1 MKLFQKWKKIALS
14 VSAVCVLAFSAL
26 AVGLIAPASN
36 DGVIAAGETPNN
48 VTIDFS
54 ESTDINNFSVTNSGG
69 TVGTITD
76 GRYYP
81 NAWGRNYCTIAL
93 PTDQT
98 RMVSFDFY
106 APSLED
112 NGDTYSQMWVSLITD
127 VADIETAGKNLGLRF
142 YTGAGNWLTSSAQ
155 KSDGHYLSETADKLS
170 FGEEHRMDIY
180 ISNGKVSFAIDDAE
194 MVFLNGYGTSFDVP
208 SNGTDS
214 NAYLYF
220 EFSHA
225 GGWIDNVTISD
236 GTLLDFSGDYVAQK
250 NITTISGSSKGVAEN
265 GVYNPVAWAQNY
277 WVKPIDTTTDVV
289 VSYDFYMPSYET
301 LGTADNYS
309 QFYASLVS
317 DLTDINGTDESGNAK
332 SITFRL
338 YDDGSVTPRST
349 SHSVWPAA
357 QRATAESA
365 LAWSED
371 VSYFDNSHHMDIQ
384 IVDGVITYY
393 VDNTALFS
401 GTTFDVPADTVYFF
415 FEMSHAGGYIDNLQ
429 VAEYVAPPFEEV
441 SLDFSDSAHAD
452 YFLLTSSGTKGSITD
467 GKYYFGNWGRHY
479 LNIPFPTSEFKC
491 ITYDFYV
498 PSRDSSYNQFYM
510 SIITDPTDIN
520 NSTKSIAFRMYTE
533 VNGTQIYKAA
543 QTATNH
549 IGTSSQTF
557 FGALHHMAIIIEN
570 GYINYYVDG
579 MAVTLSNGASIP
591 VPSYSDQAYLFFE
604 AGSAS
609 GTYIDNLRIEN
620 DLDSFYEIQRKCLF
634 EKYNVTDSDK
644 SFVGYD
650 EKITP
655 NTKDSGTAW
664 GAAYTALSDGATVR
678 RSTYYNMKYDWS
690 GAEYYAFDVVNNTDG
705 YVAFGL
711 DLKEGYYAKNGA
723 ISAFGTGSIT
733 YGRWWTA
740 AEYMPYYLVY
750 ADGTVQS
757 GQMLRNTLNRGKAF
771 IPEGFEGTVIFPI
784 SSFEILDWSANTAQY
799 DWFTDDA
806 NVLALDHI
814 LFADVIYCNVAATA
828 GSVTTSNERLL
839 SSDFGAAA
847 SVARTIRAIDQIGT
861 VSAASERL
869 IAFARE
875 NYDALSAEDQA
886 NVTNYAALT
895 AAETAFY
902 NLTDYSYSIGT
913 DGKDFEGESGVAFGS
928 VFDSAPSTVSAWIKV
943 DRDTPDD
950 EHVGTVMGNA
960 ERKMSSSVLYD
971 YWNTFSFEITTNG
984 NPKFEWRVS
993 RTSKVVFIVEN
1004 ADVRTG
1010 SWMHVAFTRDVDN
1023 GLITCYINGTAVAT
1037 MNVAA
1042 SKIANFSFVKPV
1054 MIGNDYTDNHILA
1067 LSFTPDFH
1075 GSIADVRVYST
1086 LLTAEEVESD
1096 MLGER
1101 ASGLL
1106 GGVDFSSGEEGE
1118 YYDYV
1123 NEDATDAFGWKSVE
1137 SDYFAAEDGEF
1148 TFAIIPD
1155 TQMIFSRA
1163 PADSNGVGI
1172 FNGTYT
1178 AAAEG
1183 EVAGTWES
1191 AYNVEDNLG
1200 FRNMQWLIDNQELLN
1215 LQYVMHVGDLTD
1227 NLNYYT
1233 ASNVNSSYKKW
1244 QIEGMIEAD
1253 YGFQMLNKLTEAGI
1267 PWSLS
1272 RGNHDGG
1279 YDKNALAV
1287 WDKYWTQ
1294 SNAYTKAKTNDLLD
1308 GEPAKYCVTTRD
1320 GVDHIYSYY
1329 EKLEINGI
1337 KYLILVLDLE
1347 AGDTVLAW
1355 ANEVAAYFTDYRI
1368 IVSTHAYLGSR
1379 AALMTSLMGSADL
1392 NNAGQTVWDEFVS
1405 QHSNIQ
1411 MMICGHSSGE
1421 DIVRKEM
1428 TGVNGNKVWTFMID
1442 SSAHEFTGVTQPGLM
1457 ALIKFSADGKTL
1469 TLNHYSMVQGELFGS
1484 FNSFTVTL
1492 GDLEET
1498 ESGGEDTEVEVV
1510 WPNKNDTREIV
1521 VKPNFQPFT
1530 YTSSQLKCSSLGLY
1544 MNASSQLQFKG
1555 YYAIYGVTVDIT
1567 KTGVWKFLSS
1577 AQITVSTST
1586 GVVYLTMLHTSA
1598 KDGLTRVIPLTDPD
1612 DTDTYTVD
1620 ANNLYSFNDVVLGN
1634 ILPEGVNVEVGD
1646 QITIVFAGNTAWCSK
1661 CDFSCAVYDNTSTAL
1676 ETFTWSVN
1684 ATVLQGLS
1692 DAGYNGVKGDG
1703 TAAAT
1708 KNYNGFTMGWLKP
1721 YGTFE
1726 TFYTFRVNTIT
1737 VTDEEGNTLFTAV
1750 SPGMQSTPNVLPVLH
1765 KEGYI
1770 HTGYKIGDTLYPADA
1785 CTPNNATATT
1795 GNRTQTVIAV
1805 FEKIPDAI
1813 MDAEGNAVI
1822 DTSAGFNGALPELS
1836 RTGHIFIGYMID
1848 GKLYPA
1854 GTVYD
1859 KASGAT
1865 VVAVFAEFSM
1875 VNGASIRLGTPTG
1888 MRFQTYLDTT
1898 AYGYLEG
1905 NVTFGTLIAKADDI
1919 TTDGV
1924 LNYSLLTTDA
1934 AMTKLNIASTSQH
1947 TVGNY
1952 LYFNGVLAEIKENH
1966 YDWKFAARGY
1976 MTVTYADGTTAV
1988 FYANVTDNA
1997 RSVQEV
2003 AEKAMADVSKVQSKD
2018 YATAVEG
2025 GFSAYTDDERTVI
2038 EVFIKK
2044 EDLV

>member
-429 VAEYVAPPFEEV
+429 VAEYVAPPFEKV

-520 NSTKSIAFRMYTE
+520 NYTKSIAFRMYTE

-620 DLDSFYEIQRKCLF
+620 DWDSFYEIQRKCLF

-678 RSTYYNMKYDWS
+678 RSTYYNMKYDGS

-1010 SWMHVAFTRDVDN
+1010 SWMHVAFTRDIGN
-1023 GLITCYINGTAVAT
+1023 GLLTCYINGTAVAT

-1137 SDYFAAEDGEF
+1137 NDYFAAEDGEF

-1484 FNSFTVTL
+1484 FNSFTVEL
-1492 GDLEET
+1492 GELEET

-1510 WPNKNDTREIV
+1510 WPNEGPYVELPAISAFKKQTSGGYTQLFGTGS
-1521 VKPNFQPFT
+1521 PNLNFT
-1530 YTSSQLKCSSLGLY
+1530 
-1544 MNASSQLQFKG
+1544 ASNWQIGTTWMRRYVTLHIDQTGTFTFDGDACLTAVNNIS
-1555 YYAIYGVTVDIT
+1555 YAVYHT
-1567 KTGVWKFLSS
+1567 K
-1577 AQITVSTST
+1577 A
-1586 GVVYLTMLHTSA
+1586 Y
-1598 KDGLTRVIPLTDPD
+1598 DGLTRLIFPSNVASPSIVTSVVASGVTSVNLSELGSIEVTAGDKI
-1612 DTDTYTVD
+1612 TIMYFNTSNANVYTLPCFDGTVSD
-1620 ANNLYSFNDVVLGN
+1620 ANGNVLKN
-1634 ILPEGVNVEVGD
+1634 YQLD
-1646 QITIVFAGNTAWCSK
+1646 L
-1661 CDFSCAVYDNTSTAL
+1661 TS
-1676 ETFTWSVN
+1676 N
-1684 ATVLQGLS
+1684 ATYAGLYN
-1692 DAGYNGVKGDG
+1692 AGYNGVKGDG
-1703 TAAAT
+1703 TVADYD
-1708 KNYNGFTMGWLKP
+1708 NYNGYTVGWKGRGSNNTYTLTI
-1721 YGTFE
+1721 GLENGE
-1726 TFYTFRVNTIT
+1726 TISVKTGENYR
-1737 VTDEEGNTLFTAV
+1737 
-1750 SPGMQSTPNVLPVLH
+1750 LPALY
-1765 KEGYI
+1765 KQGYI
-1770 HTGYKIGDTLYPADA
+1770 FTGYTDSSGTEYAIGTTL
-1785 CTPNNATATT
+1785 TASKTL
-1795 GNRTQTVIAV
+1795 NAV
-1805 FEKIPDAI
+1805 FKKIPDAI